1 MLMVTVTDP
10 IDADAL
16 RIRHEFLEMPALW
29 LTVAQAA
36 RLLEIRSDRAA
47 ATLEAL
53 EEDGFLMR
61 TSNGAYRRAR
71 PLTA

>member
-1 MLMVTVTDP
+1 MIAVTD
-10 IDADAL
+10 AMAQDAL
-16 RIRHEFLEMPALW
+16 RIRHEFLEMPALR

-36 RLLEIRSDRAA
+36 CLLEIRAGRAA

-61 TSNGAYRRAR
+61 MSSGAYRRSQ

>member
-1 MLMVTVTDP
+1 MITVTDA
-10 IDADAL
+10 IAADAL
-16 RIRHEFLEMPALW
+16 RIRHEFVEMPALR

-36 RLLEIRSDRAA
+36 RLLEIRSERAA

-61 TSNGAYRRAR
+61 TPSGVYRRAQ